1 MAKKKKTMSA
11 AARKRIGDAQKKRWA
26 AFRRAKAAGRRPM
39 PKAKRGRGRV
49 AKGSNPYLD
58 MSIARLVANKQ
69 QLDEAMAEVRQLLR
83 SK

>member
-1 MAKKKKTMSA
+1 MVKNSTMSA

-26 AFRRAKAAGRRPM
+26 AYRRAKAAGRTPM
-39 PKAKRGRGRV
+39 AKAKRGRGRV

-58 MSIARLVANKQ
+58 MSVARLVENKQ
-69 QLDEAMAEVRQLLR
+69 QIEEAMAEVRQLLR